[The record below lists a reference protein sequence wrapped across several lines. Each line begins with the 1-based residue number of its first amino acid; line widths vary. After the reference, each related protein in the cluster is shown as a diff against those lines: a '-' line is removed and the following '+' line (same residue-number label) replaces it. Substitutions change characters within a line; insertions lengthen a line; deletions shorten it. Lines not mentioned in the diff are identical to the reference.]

1 MTTTKNAVT
10 TTPAADSPEVVALK
24 AQLAQM
30 KAEQAKLMEQLQSRP
45 KLSFKVSEKGAV
57 SVYGMGRFPVTLYAE
72 QWATLLAPET
82 VKSLNEFIA
91 SSKGLSSKAD
101 KIAAEHAR
109 AEAERKARVAA
120 SGMVA
125 PQPESV
131 TYRSGDGETMHKA
144 V

>member
-1 MTTTKNAVT
+1 MTTSNAK
-10 TTPAADSPEVVALK
+10 TTPAADSPEVIALK
-24 AQLAQM
+24 AQLAEM
-30 KAEQAKLMEQLQSRP
+30 KAEQAKLLAALATRP

-91 SSKGLSSKAD
+91 TSKGLSSKAD
-101 KIAAEHAR
+101 KLAAEQAR
-109 AEAERKARVAA
+109 AEDERKARVAA
-120 SGMVA
+120 SGLA
-125 PQPESV
+125 SQPTDV
-131 TYRSGDGETMHKA
+131 TYRSGDGQTSHKA